1 MTAPRWPDRPR
12 HVQALIE
19 SALQAVDPSAAVRR
33 QLRLETD
40 RLVAGEQAVG
50 LAPEAKIYLAG
61 AGKAGVPMGRAA
73 AEILGDR
80 LAGGVMAVPQAPAD
94 GDRRIEWIEAGHPL
108 PNEGSIRAGKAI
120 EALLGQAQ
128 AADVVLALISG
139 GGSALLELPVG
150 QVTLADLQ
158 TTNQL
163 LLRSGANIEQIN
175 LVRQRLSRI
184 KGGGLAR
191 MAGPATVVSLILS
204 DVVGNPLDKIASGP
218 TVPGRHSR
226 EDAQAVLDQL
236 ELTGG
241 LPATVRAQLDLA
253 SAQPPTEARGWQV
266 LIGDNR
272 LAAEAAAERARSLG
286 FQTAVLTNQLEGEA
300 AYVGYLVAALAK
312 SVQRHA
318 DPVPAPACLILGG
331 ETTVTV
337 RGDGLG
343 GRNQELA
350 LAAAIGL
357 DGWPN
362 LAVATLATDG
372 VDGPT
377 PAAGA
382 VVSGDTVA
390 QAHELGL
397 DPEAALQTNDSHT
410 LLHAIGAD
418 LLLGPTGTNVN
429 DLIFVLVYPT
439 GD

>member
-1 MTAPRWPDRPR
+1 
-12 HVQALIE
+12 
-19 SALQAVDPSAAVRR
+19 
-33 QLRLETD
+33 
-40 RLVAGEQAVG
+40 
-50 LAPEAKIYLAG
+50 
-61 AGKAGVPMGRAA
+61 
-73 AEILGDR
+73 
-80 LAGGVMAVPQAPAD
+80 
-94 GDRRIEWIEAGHPL
+94 
-108 PNEGSIRAGKAI
+108 
-120 EALLGQAQ
+120 
-128 AADVVLALISG
+128 
-139 GGSALLELPVG
+139 
-150 QVTLADLQ
+150 
-158 TTNQL
+158 
-163 LLRSGANIEQIN
+163 
-175 LVRQRLSRI
+175 
-184 KGGGLAR
+184 
-191 MAGPATVVSLILS
+191 
-204 DVVGNPLDKIASGP
+204 
-218 TVPGRHSR
+218 VPGRHSR

-236 ELTGG
+236 ELTGE